1 MVEVATDHAA
11 YTRKVSIAKNRVVS
25 ESLLA
30 IAHAVRLNIGL
41 VNHIK
46 SIFVAEG
53 VPERVVWIVACSY
66 SIDIQLFH
74 DKNILYHVGLGNHI
88 SLVGIEFMT
97 VCTFEQNGLAVDKEL
112 IADNLHVAETYLKLS
127 IFCYTRFV
135 G

>member
-1 MVEVATDHAA
+1 MVEVTAHHTA
-11 YTRKVSIAKNRVVS
+11 YTRKVGIAENRIVS

-30 IAHAVRLNIGL
+30 IAHAVRLDIGL
-41 VNHIK
+41 VNHIE

-88 SLVGIEFMT
+88 AFEGIEFMA
-97 VCTFEQNGLAVDKEL
+97 VCTFDQNGLSVDKKL
-112 IADNLHVAETYLKLS
+112 VADNLHVSETYLKLS
-127 IFCYTRFV
+127 PFSYA
-135 G
+135 